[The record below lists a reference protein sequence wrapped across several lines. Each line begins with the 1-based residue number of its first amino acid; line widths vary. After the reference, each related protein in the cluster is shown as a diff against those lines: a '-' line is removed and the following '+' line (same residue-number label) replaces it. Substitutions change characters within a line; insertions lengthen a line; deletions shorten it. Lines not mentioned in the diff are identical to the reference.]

1 MKILIV
7 ASFSVI
13 LAVFLFATQIPIG
26 IITEKGDI
34 TAPFKDEVSE
44 AVSEVIAASEVSVD
58 KDVLERAV
66 ASSIKILD
74 DGQRKRLT
82 YLFAAYIVIWLV
94 FILYVL
100 RLEQQQQA
108 IDKRL
113 AQLERTSEGEDEK

>member
-44 AVSEVIAASEVSVD
+44 AVSEAIAASEVSVD
-58 KDVLERAV
+58 KDVVERAV

-94 FILYVL
+94 FILYVF

-113 AQLERTSEGEDEK
+113 AQLEGEKT